1 MTLLTLGTMIFVIGS
16 IYGGLALM
24 LRLALKSNGKN

>member
-1 MTLLTLGTMIFVIGS
+1 MTLGTMVFAVGS

-24 LRLALKSNGKN
+24 LRLALKKDADAKE